1 MLTFVN
7 GSKLSKETRNCWTI
21 IAPHED
27 CHSRLSLSTC
37 AILCPSPIQRKITSH
52 LQGLFH
58 IFNIC
63 FAPCP
68 WKKIPFQQGGKWNEN
83 TSHVY
88 KATFGD
94 TRAQNIGLQQW
105 KTCCIV
111 LSLSN
116 CKHFLRCMH
125 WLTFTSINVWE
136 HPHESD
142 PWWHGSA
149 GPGLRPTL
157 EPGFINPHD
166 A

>member
-1 MLTFVN
+1 MLPFVD
-7 GSKLSKETRNCWTI
+7 GSKLSQY
-21 IAPHED
+21 PQLLDH
-27 CHSRLSLSTC
+27 HSTAWGSLFPPVVKY
-37 AILCPSPIQRKITSH
+37 LYPSPIQWKMTSH

-68 WKKIPFQQGGKWNEN
+68 WKSFPFQQGGNWNEN
-83 TSHVY
+83 ISRVY

-94 TRAQNIGLQQW
+94 TSVRSIGLQQW

-125 WLTFTSINVWE
+125 WLTFTSINIVWE